1 LCLVV
6 KRKSFNPSLALY
18 YRSTDKSYAS
28 DNRLIPYRPFKVRKC
43 TALTLLGLRIDCD
56 LQGIK
61 YINATKTN
69 EIVLELNETLSMTS
83 GNLPYAERYSH
94 RKLRK
99 IFGCYHSIP
108 FFDSHIGRPCS
119 AIAEHGVGWSNVA
132 VSMWIF
138 QKKGKTLR
146 LVIHLNTFAFFLLFF
161 FYNQ

>member
-1 LCLVV
+1 
-6 KRKSFNPSLALY
+6 LY

-138 QKKGKTLR
+138 QKKR
-146 LVIHLNTFAFFLLFF
+146 ENTETCNSPKHFRFFFAFFFLQSMSGIAAG
-161 FYNQ
+161 YAAS